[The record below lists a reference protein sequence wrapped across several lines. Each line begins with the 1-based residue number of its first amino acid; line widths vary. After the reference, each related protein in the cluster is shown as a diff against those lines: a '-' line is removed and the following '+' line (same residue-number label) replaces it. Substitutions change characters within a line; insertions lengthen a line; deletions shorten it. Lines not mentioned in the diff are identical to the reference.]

1 MVYLPMPEDGV
12 GLAAS
17 KYTNMCFVSFL
28 EQKGKKLKELLPTK
42 TALNHGPQNRDRT
55 EFARLRL
62 FPALQMSAGR
72 VVICA

>member
-1 MVYLPMPEDGV
+1 MAYLPMPEDGV

-17 KYTNMCFVSFL
+17 MYTNMCFVSFL
-28 EQKGKKLKELLPTK
+28 EQNGQKLKELLPIK

-62 FPALQMSAGR
+62 LPALQMSAR
-72 VVICA
+72 RIVICA